1 MGVGSYQPLADDKG
15 VRGDSKSEGSL
26 RQSPELRNT
35 NDIRHF
41 LPDEFAEQNENQ

>member
-15 VRGDSKSEGSL
+15 VRGDPKSEGSF

-35 NDIRHF
+35 NDIRHN
-41 LPDEFAEQNENQ
+41 LLGESAKQDEPQ